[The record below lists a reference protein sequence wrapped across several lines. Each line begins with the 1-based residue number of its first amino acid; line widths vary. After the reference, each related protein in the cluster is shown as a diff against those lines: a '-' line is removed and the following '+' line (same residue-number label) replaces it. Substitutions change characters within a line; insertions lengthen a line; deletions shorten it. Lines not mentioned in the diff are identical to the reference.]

1 MKRAKKKPDNRKRKV
16 LISQNEIETGRRDSA
31 KEAVTKTGMLY
42 LTALAE
48 KGWNEEQI
56 IDLFETVQRYAQYVD
71 DHLIRVRDVQRIIE
85 DRTGIKITGGW

>member
-1 MKRAKKKPDNRKRKV
+1 MKRTKKKPDNRKRKV
-16 LISQNEIETGRRDSA
+16 LISQREIETGRRDSA

-48 KGWNEEQI
+48 KGWSEEEI

-85 DRTGIKITGGW
+85 ERTGIKITGGW